1 MCDEDIYIFFKF
13 NVIIFNLNLSIV
25 SKVTGEW
32 IFKKLKFRILKRSK
46 CVQEIYL
53 YRESANF

>member
-1 MCDEDIYIFFKF
+1 MKIFFFLEF

-25 SKVTGEW
+25 SKVTREW

-46 CVQEIYL
+46 CVREIYL